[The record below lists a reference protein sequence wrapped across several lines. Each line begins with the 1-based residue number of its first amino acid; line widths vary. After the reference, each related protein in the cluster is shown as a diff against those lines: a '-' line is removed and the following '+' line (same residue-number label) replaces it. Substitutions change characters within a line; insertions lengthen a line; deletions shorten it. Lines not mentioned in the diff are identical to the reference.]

1 MEEIKNS
8 VKKFI
13 LTKFIFAVF
22 LFFFLNYYIKS
33 PALPPDNLKYFI
45 YLMVLALVF
54 EVTSFTLPFFG
65 TVNPAF
71 AVYFS
76 ILILFGP
83 GLAIVAVFINSIFRI
98 LVVNYSNF
106 WFRIADFSDTIIT
119 ACLCCLTYRIINNDY
134 PFLSL
139 VNIGAL
145 CAVAL
150 VYFMLEYLLA
160 SVFMGLNFPEK
171 QKMWNESKIKTSL
184 INLSV
189 IPCAVAMVVL
199 YGQNV
204 YFGLFVAPMLFIMRY
219 MYAMSI
225 YAGRLK
231 IQEFSE
237 NKMHYIEAEMQKLKE
252 NNTALNGDLQRKV
265 DELSIFFE
273 LGHVLGANLRLEIV
287 LENIIYMIRRLIF
300 CQSCV
305 IFLYN
310 KEKELIPYKYST
322 PYKEVLEASGLLK
335 LEENVV
341 NMVIGSKQAILL
353 GNIRVDLE
361 QRIFKDESS
370 AMGIPLIIQNELLG
384 VIYIGDKNPN
394 SFTNEHLQSVSHL
407 ANASAIAIKSALL
420 FEDQEEALDVQQK
433 INKQLDSRIK
443 EISLISDF
451 GRVLGSTLHLKET
464 LNIIADST
472 KNMLNYQSC
481 VVFLI
486 EGEGENK
493 KFVSKQITSPYKQY
507 FEEMKIDYKEGLLGW
522 VYTNKKVLLLED
534 VKDSVLGNL
543 INEEQ
548 SVIISP
554 LIVENQTMG
563 VIYFGASAPYSFNG
577 DMLGFVVSI
586 SYQAAMAIKNAQ
598 FYERIAAL
606 AITDGITGLYT
617 HRYFQERLEESVK
630 WAARYNKPISLIFLD
645 LDHFK
650 QFNDTLGHP
659 QGDNVLKEVAEIL
672 RSYTRETDL
681 VCRYGGDEFAIV
693 LMDIDKEKAAEI
705 AERIRNGFLNTLNK
719 YSVQITGSIG
729 VAAFPQDAKTKV
741 ELILK
746 ADTATYKSKHEGKN
760 RVTAA

>member
-1 MEEIKNS
+1 MEEIRSN
-8 VKKFI
+8 VKKFV

-22 LFFFLNYYIKS
+22 LFFFLNYYVKS
-33 PALPPDNLKYFI
+33 PGLPPDSLKYF
-45 YLMVLALVF
+45 YLMILALIF
-54 EVTSFTLPFFG
+54 EVTSSKLPFFG

-83 GLAIVAVFINSIFRI
+83 GLAVVAVFINSIFRI

-106 WFRIADFSDTIIT
+106 WFGIADFSDTLIT

-134 PFLSL
+134 PFLGIA
-139 VNIGAL
+139 NIGAL
-145 CAVAL
+145 CVVAF
-150 VYFMLEYLLA
+150 VYFALEYLLS
-160 SVFMGLNFPEK
+160 SVFMGLNFPEN
-171 QKMWNESKIKTSL
+171 QKMWNESKIKTSI

-189 IPCAVAMVVL
+189 IPCAVAMVIL
-199 YGQNV
+199 YNQNV
-204 YFGLFVAPMLFIMRY
+204 YFALFVVPILFIMRY

-225 YAGRLK
+225 YAGQLK
-231 IQEFSE
+231 IQEFTE
-237 NKMHYIEAEMQKLKE
+237 NKLHYIEAETQKMRESNISL
-252 NNTALNGDLQRKV
+252 NNDLQKKV

-273 LGHVLGANLRLEIV
+273 LGHVLGANLRLEVV

-341 NMVIGSKQAILL
+341 KMVMGSKQAILL
-353 GNIRVDLE
+353 GDIRVDLE

-384 VIYIGDKNPN
+384 VIYVGDKNPN

-420 FEDQEEALDVQQK
+420 FEDQEEALDLKQK
-433 INKQLDSRIK
+433 TNEQLNSKIK

-451 GRVLGSTLHLKET
+451 GRALVNTLHLKET

-481 VVFLI
+481 VVFLV
-486 EGEGENK
+486 EGEGEIK
-493 KFVSKQITSPYKQY
+493 KFIPRQITSPYKHN
-507 FEEMKIDYKEGLLGW
+507 FEEMRIDYKEGLLGW
-522 VYTNKKVLLLED
+522 VYANKKVLLLED

-548 SVIISP
+548 SVILSP
-554 LIVENQTMG
+554 LIVENQTIG
-563 VIYFGASAPYSFNG
+563 VIYFGASVPDSFNR
-577 DMLGFVVSI
+577 DMLGFVASI
-586 SYQAAMAIKNAQ
+586 SYPAAMAIKNAQ

-617 HRYFQERLEESVK
+617 HRYFQERLEEVVK
-630 WAARYNKPISLIFLD
+630 WASRYNKPISLIFLD

-650 QFNDTLGHP
+650 QFNDKYGHP
-659 QGDNVLKEVAEIL
+659 QGDNVLKEVADIL

-693 LMDIDKEKAAEI
+693 LMDIDKEKAVEI
-705 AERIRNGFLNTLNK
+705 AERIRNGFLTTLNK

-729 VAAFPQDAKTKV
+729 VATFPQDAKTKV
-741 ELILK
+741 DLILK
-746 ADTATYKSKHEGKN
+746 ADTATYTSKHEGKN
-760 RVTAA
+760 RVTVS

>member
-1 MEEIKNS
+1 MEEIKSS

-13 LTKFIFAVF
+13 LTKFIFALF

-33 PALPPDNLKYFI
+33 PALPPDSLKYF
-45 YLMVLALVF
+45 YLMILALIF
-54 EVTSFTLPFFG
+54 EVTSFKLPFFG
-65 TVNPAF
+65 TVNPSF

-83 GLAIVAVFINSIFRI
+83 GFAIVSVFINSIIRI
-98 LVVNYSNF
+98 LIVNYPNF
-106 WFRIADFSDTIIT
+106 WLNIADFSDTLIT
-119 ACLCCLTYRIINNDY
+119 ACLCCLTYRIINNDF
-134 PFLSL
+134 PFLSAA
-139 VNIGAL
+139 NIGAL
-145 CAVAL
+145 CAVAI
-150 VYFMLEYLLA
+150 VYFALEYLLA

-189 IPCAVAMVVL
+189 IPCAVAIAVL

-204 YFGLFVAPMLFIMRY
+204 YFVLLIAPILFIMRY

-231 IQEFSE
+231 IQEFAE
-237 NKMHYIEAEMQKLKE
+237 NKMRYIEAEMQRIKE
-252 NNTALNGDLQRKV
+252 NNVSLNSDLQKKV

-273 LGHVLGANLRLEIV
+273 LGHVLGANLRLEVV

-310 KEKELIPYKYST
+310 REKELIPYKYST
-322 PYKEVLEASGLLK
+322 PYKEALEASGLLK
-335 LEENVV
+335 LEENIIK
-341 NMVIGSKQAILL
+341 MVISGKQAVLL
-353 GNIRVDLE
+353 GDIRVDLE

-384 VIYIGDKNPN
+384 VIYVGDKNPN
-394 SFTNEHLQSVSHL
+394 SFTSEHLQSVSHL

-481 VVFLI
+481 VVFLT
-486 EGEGENK
+486 EGEGEVK
-493 KFVSKQITSPYKQY
+493 KFIPRQITSPYRQY
-507 FEEMKIDYKEGLLGW
+507 FEEMKIDYKDGLLGW
-522 VYTNKKVLLLED
+522 VYANKKVLLLED

-548 SVIISP
+548 SVILSP
-554 LIVENQTMG
+554 LIVENETIG

-672 RSYTRETDL
+672 RAYTRETDL

-693 LMDIDKEKAAEI
+693 LSDIGKEKAAEI
-705 AERIRNGFLNTLNK
+705 AERIRSGFLTALNK

-729 VAAFPQDAKTKV
+729 VATFPQDAKTKV

-760 RVTAA
+760 KVTVA